1 MIILNFSHPLTEAQI
16 EQVIHL
22 TGETPRAIRAIKT
35 QFDLSQDLSPQVV
48 ALVDGLEISAEAWQ
62 ETPWLIVLPSLNFA
76 AAVLLAELHGRI
88 GHFPAIVRLRPLQGA
103 LVTSFEVAEVI
114 NLEAVRA
121 QARQRR

>member
-22 TGETPRAIRAIKT
+22 TGEVPRTIRAVKT

-48 ALVDGLEISAEAWQ
+48 ALVDGLDINAEAWQ

-88 GHFPAIVRLRPLQGA
+88 GHFPAILRLRPLQGA

>member
-22 TGETPRAIRAIKT
+22 TGETPRAVRVIKA

-48 ALVDGLEISAEAWQ
+48 ALVDSLEITAEAWQ
-62 ETPWLIVLPSLNFA
+62 QTPWLIVLPSLNFA

-88 GHFPAIVRLRPLQGA
+88 GHFPAILRLRPLQGA

>member
-22 TGETPRAIRAIKT
+22 TGEAPRAIRAIKT

-88 GHFPAIVRLRPLQGA
+88 GHFPAILRLRPLQGA